1 MEAPTSGS
9 VVLAGI
15 LLKLGGYGLLRFV
28 MPVFPYA
35 TEYYLPLGLT
45 IAVVSILY
53 SSLVT
58 LRQVDL
64 KKIVAYSSVA
74 HMNVCTLGLFSLTT
88 QGIEGAILLMIG
100 HGVVSSTLFLLV
112 GVLYDRHHTRL
123 VKYYGGLAQVMPVF
137 SAFFL
142 YFSLAN
148 MGLPGTSNFIGE
160 LLVFVGGWCRTP
172 LATALAAWGTVLGA
186 AYSLWLYN
194 RIAFGTLKHK
204 YFDTFCDLTLFEVLV
219 LSFMCWLS
227 LLLGVYPKPVLDA
240 VHGPVSILLGV

>member
-112 GVLYDRHHTRL
+112 GVLYDRHHTR
-123 VKYYGGLAQVMPVF
+123 
-137 SAFFL
+137 
-142 YFSLAN
+142 
-148 MGLPGTSNFIGE
+148 
-160 LLVFVGGWCRTP
+160 
-172 LATALAAWGTVLGA
+172 
-186 AYSLWLYN
+186 
-194 RIAFGTLKHK
+194 
-204 YFDTFCDLTLFEVLV
+204 
-219 LSFMCWLS
+219 
-227 LLLGVYPKPVLDA
+227 
-240 VHGPVSILLGV
+240 